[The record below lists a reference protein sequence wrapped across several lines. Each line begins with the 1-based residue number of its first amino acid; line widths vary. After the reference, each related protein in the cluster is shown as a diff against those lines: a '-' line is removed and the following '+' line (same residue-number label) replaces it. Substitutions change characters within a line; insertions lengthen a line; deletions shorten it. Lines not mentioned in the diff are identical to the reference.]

1 MDKKLKAWTIV
12 YELGS
17 IINVIGSLLNDL
29 SLERKLR
36 AQEEL

>member
-12 YELGS
+12 YELDS

-29 SLERKLR
+29 SLARKLK
-36 AQEEL
+36 AKEIL